1 MKQRKEYVS
10 VLVCALLLVALYF
23 PATSGAL
30 YYDDYANLDGLTEIS
45 GTESALDFVLG
56 GTAGPLGRPIALATF
71 LPFAEAWP
79 ENSASIL
86 FFNILVHAANFVL
99 VYLIGYVLLGQTGR
113 RDKDTRF
120 KIALTAA
127 LMWAVLPMLASTS
140 LIAIQRMT
148 GLASFFGL
156 LGLLGFTA
164 AYRLYERKPLTA
176 FIVQFGSLGAGT
188 LLSIFTK
195 ESGAI
200 FPVFALIIDVYV
212 RQAHDKPF
220 GYDRLRRYLLLAP
233 LLFIL
238 YYISPL
244 KYDWFRVSE
253 FRGFSPI
260 QRLFNEFYILWDY
273 LYKTFLPQTP
283 RQFGPFHDYYGA
295 QAINLKFML
304 AGGAWAVVLALA
316 VLFRKKLFWFSFA
329 IFWYVVAHLI
339 ESTTILLE
347 LYFEHRNYLAVYG
360 FCLAITVAVFDYTGR
375 LRKAFIGLLYLYIAL
390 LASILL
396 ALTTLWGNPREA
408 AESWS
413 AAHPGSARA
422 ALHAVFLETSQDQ
435 LGAYQ
440 NNQEYITKERFDFA
454 LRVLDRTKRACPDCV
469 DIRLQALMYACLVTD
484 DEDKLSR
491 VEEILQVAPSAS
503 INVTVVDQTF
513 NLAEMVDKSQC
524 GPVDDAQLLK
534 IIESL
539 ELARK
544 FDVPEFG
551 AKISFVKAMVQERM
565 GNDAQAWQSLL
576 QAEQISLNA
585 MPVLQYQVYLALKE
599 GRIEDA
605 KRAVDRRRP
614 LVASDK
620 LTQEAL
626 DSLME
631 MINSEAQ

>member
-1 MKQRKEYVS
+1 M
-10 VLVCALLLVALYF
+10 LLVAIYY

-30 YYDDYANLDGLTEIS
+30 YYDDYSNLEDLPLINDYA
-45 GTESALDFVLG
+45 SAHDFIFG
-56 GTAGPLGRPIALATF
+56 GTAGPLGRPIALASF
-71 LPFAEAWP
+71 LPFADNWP
-79 ENSASIL
+79 ENSDKIL
-86 FFNILVHAANFVL
+86 LFNVVIHAANFVL
-99 VYLIGYVLLGQTGR
+99 LYLIGYALLGQTGQ
-113 RDKDTRF
+113 RDNNTRLW
-120 KIALTAA
+120 IAITAA

-148 GLASFFGL
+148 GLASLFGL
-156 LGLLGFTA
+156 LGLLGFIWS
-164 AYRLYERKPLTA
+164 YKIYVKSPLRA
-176 FIVQFGSLGAGT
+176 FIVQFGFLGAGT

-212 RQAHDKPF
+212 RQAQGKTF
-220 GYDRLRRYLLLAP
+220 GYDRLRRCLLLAP

-253 FRGFSPI
+253 FRGFSPV

-304 AGGAWAVVLALA
+304 AGGAWAMVLALA

-329 IFWYVVAHLI
+329 IFWYVAAHLI

-360 FCLAITVAVFDYTGR
+360 FCLAISVAVFDYNGR
-375 LRKAFIGLLYLYIAL
+375 LKKAFVGLLYLYIAL

-422 ALHAVFLETSQDQ
+422 ALHAVFLETGQDQ
-435 LGAYQ
+435 VGAYQ
-440 NNQEYITKERFDFA
+440 NNQEYITRERFDFA

-484 DEDKLSR
+484 DDDKLSR
-491 VEEILQVAPSAS
+491 VEEILRVAPSAS

-513 NLAEMVDKSQC
+513 NLAEMVDKGQC
-524 GPVDDAQLLK
+524 GPVDDQQILK

-565 GNDAQAWQSLL
+565 GNDAEAWQSLL

-585 MPVLQYQVYLALKE
+585 MPVLQYQVYLALKK
-599 GRIEDA
+599 GRISDA
-605 KRAVDRRRP
+605 KNAVDRRRP
-614 LVASDK
+614 LVASGK

-626 DSLME
+626 DGLME

>member
-45 GTESALDFVLG
+45 DTASALDFVLG
-56 GTAGPLGRPIALATF
+56 GKAGPLGRPIALATF
-71 LPFAEAWP
+71 LPFAEGWP

-99 VYLIGYVLLGQTGR
+99 VYLIGYALLGQAGR

-148 GLASFFGL
+148 GLASFLGL

-164 AYRLYERKPLTA
+164 AYRLYEKKPLAA
-176 FIVQFGSLGAGT
+176 FIVQFGALGAGT
-188 LLSIFTK
+188 SLSIFTK

-212 RQAHDKPF
+212 RQAHGKPF

-233 LLFIL
+233 LIFIL

-244 KYDWFRVSE
+244 KYDWFGFNE
-253 FRGFSPI
+253 FRGLSPV

-283 RQFGPFHDYYGA
+283 RQFGPFHDYYGV

-422 ALHAVFLETSQDQ
+422 ALHAVFLETGQDQ
-435 LGAYQ
+435 LGAYK

-513 NLAEMVDKSQC
+513 NLAELVDKGQC
-524 GPVDDAQLLK
+524 GVVDDTQLLE

-565 GNDAQAWQSLL
+565 GNDAGAWQTLL
-576 QAEQISLNA
+576 KAEQISLNA

-614 LVASDK
+614 LVASGK

>member
-1 MKQRKEYVS
+1 M
-10 VLVCALLLVALYF
+10 LLVAIYY

-30 YYDDYANLDGLTEIS
+30 YYDDYSNLEDLPLINDYA
-45 GTESALDFVLG
+45 SAHDFIFG
-56 GTAGPLGRPIALATF
+56 GTAGPLGRPIALASF
-71 LPFAEAWP
+71 LPFADNWP
-79 ENSASIL
+79 ENSDRIL
-86 FFNILVHAANFVL
+86 LFNVVIHAANFVL
-99 VYLIGYVLLGQTGR
+99 LYLIGYALLGQTGQ
-113 RDKDTRF
+113 RDNNTRLW
-120 KIALTAA
+120 IAITAA

-148 GLASFFGL
+148 GLASLFGL
-156 LGLLGFTA
+156 LGLLGFIWS
-164 AYRLYERKPLTA
+164 YKIYVKSPLRA
-176 FIVQFGSLGAGT
+176 FIVQFGFLGAGT

-212 RQAHDKPF
+212 RQAQGKTF
-220 GYDRLRRYLLLAP
+220 GYDRLRRCLLLAP

-253 FRGFSPI
+253 FRGFSPV

-304 AGGAWAVVLALA
+304 AGGAWAMVLALA

-329 IFWYVVAHLI
+329 IFLYVAAHLI

-360 FCLAITVAVFDYTGR
+360 FCLAISVAVFDYNGR
-375 LRKAFIGLLYLYIAL
+375 LKKAFVGLLYLYIAL

-422 ALHAVFLETSQDQ
+422 ALHAVFLETGQDQ
-435 LGAYQ
+435 VGAYQ
-440 NNQEYITKERFDFA
+440 NNQEYITRERFDFA

-484 DEDKLSR
+484 DDDKLSR
-491 VEEILQVAPSAS
+491 VEEILRVAPSAS

-513 NLAEMVDKSQC
+513 NLAEMVDKGQC
-524 GPVDDAQLLK
+524 GPVDDQQILK

-565 GNDAQAWQSLL
+565 GNDAEAWQSLL

-599 GRIEDA
+599 GRIADA
-605 KRAVDRRRP
+605 KNAVDRRRP
-614 LVASDK
+614 LVASGK

-626 DSLME
+626 DGLME